1 MIRIVSA
8 VLAAIA
14 CALSIALAGCVAYE
28 PVAVAPAGS
37 SRPAPTFENAWN
49 AAIGAMQDA
58 GVRVTSADA
67 AAGVIRGAR
76 DRTEVQ
82 VTVARQAGGAI
93 RTEVTATSPQ
103 GRETGLATRIS
114 EAYQRR
120 MGL

>member
-1 MIRIVSA
+1 MSRTVRAS
-8 VLAAIA
+8 LAPIA
-14 CALSIALAGCVAYE
+14 CALALSACVAYE
-28 PVAVAPAGS
+28 PVVVVPAATA
-37 SRPAPTFENAWN
+37 RPAPTFDNAWN

-67 AAGVIRGAR
+67 AAGVIRGTR
-76 DRTEVQ
+76 DRTDVQ
-82 VTVARQAGGAI
+82 VSVARQAGGAI

-103 GRETGLATRIS
+103 GRDTGLAARIS